1 MLNPWNITRTHE
13 IAVEIGKALILNS
26 FNTHKKK
33 DWRGFGR
40 EGCIFSRR
48 LTNFRMTTHI
58 WLERKHLNCP
68 TDNINTTLVNAGN
81 RAVCLLK
88 DWSKSSRLGR
98 TIQCDM
104 LRFVSMQCDLIW
116 WTQMMITYDY
126 GVDRRNIFESQNI
139 FYDKHNCHNGTLD
152 LVRIDT
158 IITIKTAISI
168 SII

>member
-26 FNTHKKK
+26 FNTHTKKRLT
-33 DWRGFGR
+33 WVW
-40 EGCIFSRR
+40 EGGVHFFRR

-68 TDNINTTLVNAGN
+68 TDNINTTLVKAGN